1 MRGILSYNCEYNCTT
16 TTPQH
21 ARSTLDLEAYELTM
35 ESAQAS
41 SSGAG
46 CLLQNL
52 PSRNPMA
59 FAKLLGGADQT
70 KMDRTKPSQ
79 QPAAIY
85 FATHDRTQPPSDQ
98 VIRTEKTNILL
109 RSFYQLAEAKRE
121 RLKRSAEDTAPP
133 PREEQ
138 RASKLPRHDA
148 ASAASLESVPSPN
161 S

>member
-1 MRGILSYNCEYNCTT
+1 
-16 TTPQH
+16 
-21 ARSTLDLEAYELTM
+21 M
-35 ESAQAS
+35 ESSPAS

-59 FAKLLGGADQT
+59 FAKLLGRAEQT

-85 FATHDRTQPPSDQ
+85 VATHDRTQPPGDQ

-133 PREEQ
+133 KEEQ
-138 RASKLPRHDA
+138 RASKLPRHGA
-148 ASAASLESVPSPN
+148 ASADSLESAPSPN

>member
-1 MRGILSYNCEYNCTT
+1 MDSSN
-16 TTPQH
+16 
-21 ARSTLDLEAYELTM
+21 
-35 ESAQAS
+35 AS

-52 PSRNPMA
+52 PSRDPMA
-59 FAKLLGGADQT
+59 FAKLLGEADQA
-70 KMDRTKPSQ
+70 KIDRRPSQ
-79 QPAAIY
+79 QPAALY

-121 RLKRSAEDTAPP
+121 RSKRSAEDAASPV
-133 PREEQ
+133 EQ
-138 RASKLPRHDA
+138 RASKQPRHGA
-148 ASAASLESVPSPN
+148 AAADSLESVPGPN